1 MEGSGIGGVVLP
13 GSWPQ
18 SALSLCSRSTRSL
31 PRSSVTICLTSV
43 ARAPSRGGSW
53 QAHRWSVGLRSLSP
67 GGHGSWLVEADR
79 SGLPTS
85 WVHDGAGRGL
95 PSARHPALLIPSCP
109 RALADL
115 ASSGSLTGIL
125 QHFCPRA
132 VGDPGSWVGRV
143 VCRFMENGAP
153 LTGEAVR
160 CQWGCR
166 KRWPWTSGFR
176 FWCWKCRVISAA
188 RWASVDSH
196 ASDQWVDKFTQRVHT
211 CTDTHPHTK
220 VGRPLPEPPLP
231 RLCTHQATALWPLGL
246 VLSGA
251 SGGMTRTP
259 STVGRQDAGFA
270 PGGSGKR
277 PGVLGHH
284 LLRGD
289 VPCAVGELG
298 RTQDPAR
305 RPLLAGA
312 GPRVCCPG
320 GRCPAASAMGAL
332 RPGAH

>member
-1 MEGSGIGGVVLP
+1 MEGSAIGGVVLP

-18 SALSLCSRSTRSL
+18 SAFSLCSRSTWSL
-31 PRSSVTICLTSV
+31 PRSSVTIRPMSV

-67 GGHGSWLVEADR
+67 GGHGSWLVEAER

-85 WVHDGAGRGL
+85 WVRDGAGCGL
-95 PSARHPALLIPSCP
+95 PSVRHPALLIPSCP

-115 ASSGSLTGIL
+115 ASSGPLTGIL

-132 VGDPGSWVGRV
+132 VGDPGSWVGGGGMQIHGKWGSTNR
-143 VCRFMENGAP
+143 RQEGASGGAGGGGHGLRGSGFGAGNARSFQQP
-153 LTGEAVR
+153 DGPAWTAMLLTSG
-160 CQWGCR
+160 
-166 KRWPWTSGFR
+166 WTSLPNV
-176 FWCWKCRVISAA
+176 CVRV
-188 RWASVDSH
+188 
-196 ASDQWVDKFTQRVHT
+196 QTHT
-211 CTDTHPHTK
+211 HTK
-220 VGRPLPEPPLP
+220 VSRPLPEPPLP

-251 SGGMTRTP
+251 SGGMTHPP
-259 STVGRQDAGFA
+259 SKVGRQDAGFA
-270 PGGSGKR
+270 PGGSGRR
-277 PGVLGHH
+277 PGVLGHR

-305 RPLLAGA
+305 RPLLAEA
-312 GPRVCCPG
+312 GPRACCPG
-320 GRCPAASAMGAL
+320 ASPGS
-332 RPGAH
+332 RP